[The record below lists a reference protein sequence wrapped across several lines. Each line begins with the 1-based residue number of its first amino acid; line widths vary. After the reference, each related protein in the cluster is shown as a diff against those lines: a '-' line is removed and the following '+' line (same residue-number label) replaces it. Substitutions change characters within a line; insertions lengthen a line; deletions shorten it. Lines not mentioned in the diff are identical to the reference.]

1 MKNGQLTQSN
11 LDGTFKESSLQQLMA
26 VTLMVLIEIRLK
38 MSLLRV
44 MIGASLISME
54 IQTPKVPSVK
64 PIEVIQVTSLEFNL
78 TRMIL
83 MFIPLEV
90 MTRLSWNGKLFDCQ
104 FSFIQT
110 YLMKLKT
117 NKYFYKEK
125 TINQIWN
132 DESRHWPRSPWI
144 VLLSPTI
151 EHRSRTKLISL
162 RTKYQ
167 MDYVFSNFWQES
179 ESNIDWPVWRL
190 VYLYKSKL

>member
-1 MKNGQLTQSN
+1 MKNGLLIQSN
-11 LDGTFKESSLQQLMA
+11 LDGTFKVFSHQQLMA
-26 VTLMVLIEIRLK
+26 VTSMVLIETRLK
-38 MSLLRV
+38 MSSQLET
-44 MIGASLISME
+44 IGDLLISME
-54 IQTPKVPSVK
+54 ILIQRVLSVR
-64 PIEVIQVTSLEFNL
+64 PIEDILAMLLESNL
-78 TRMIL
+78 TKVIL
-83 MFIPLEV
+83 MSIPLEV
-90 MTRLSWNGKLFDCQ
+90 TTRLSWNGKLFDCQ
-104 FSFIQT
+104 FYSNLS
-110 YLMKLKT
+110 YELKT

-179 ESNIDWPVWRL
+179 ESNIDWPVWR
-190 VYLYKSKL
+190 